1 MRTVNGQSVFI
12 LFVVLTKVSLAY
24 IEALAANIDNDIPAS
39 KFVPSVAFKC
49 GRPAMHKT
57 STGWQKDINTD
68 CKEDKLDILKYC
80 QSVFKNFSIT
90 NIVEDHEVTIN
101 WPDKFGKT
109 EEIAVTPYRCI
120 VGRFESD
127 ALLVPRHCKFEHE
140 HGLPVVCEGYQYWA
154 DVADKKCKAQN
165 MKRNDFAML
174 LDCDIGKFNGVEY
187 VCCPD
192 EQAEKPLDVPVE
204 LTPVKTK
211 PQEILLGG
219 DDNKEDAYIAYL
231 RADDSFLSKYE
242 NEHDKFLAAES
253 AMDSH
258 HHERITK
265 MMKEWQ
271 EARSN
276 VNKLKE
282 SNPKGAEKLNKDI
295 MQRFQRLYSGY
306 EQADQAE
313 KKQLVA
319 LHMQHRQAELNKR
332 KRINLEKY
340 MAELQKQPPKVHKV
354 KKFLEAYIRV
364 EEKDRMHTLN
374 HFTHVRRSDPAEAK
388 HMQKDTSEHLK
399 VIDERIKQS
408 LDMLHHYKK
417 IEKEILPDIKD
428 FLSHYKSLSESALHV
443 IMRPFTQ
450 EELRKSKTDDGFDNS
465 ESWDNEKIQIP
476 LNNKQEVIIDKQ
488 LEESQDDNQEDMEN
502 EHQGFAAQH
511 LSDQQNVKHQGFVN
525 NPVHHIVN
533 STGSVFGIAIGS
545 VAVFVIIVVAVIML
559 RRNKSH
565 RHPVTHGFVEVDPAA
580 SPEERH
586 VANMQMNGYENPT
599 YKYFELSGV
608 KKC

>member
-120 VGRFESD
+120 
-127 ALLVPRHCKFEHE
+127 
-140 HGLPVVCEGYQYWA
+140 
-154 DVADKKCKAQN
+154 
-165 MKRNDFAML
+165 
-174 LDCDIGKFNGVEY
+174 
-187 VCCPD
+187 
-192 EQAEKPLDVPVE
+192 AEKPLDVPVE

-231 RADDSFLSKYE
+231 RADDSFLSKYD

-271 EARSN
+271 EARTN

>member
-1 MRTVNGQSVFI
+1 MGPFNGPAVLI
-12 LFVVLTKVSLAY
+12 LIVAVSKVSFAY
-24 IEALAANIDNDIPAS
+24 IEALAANVDIPAS
-39 KFVPSVAFKC
+39 KFVPTVAFKC
-49 GRPAMHKT
+49 GKPAMHKT
-57 STGWQKDINTD
+57 ASGWKKDLNAD
-68 CKEDKLDILKYC
+68 CKDSKLEILKYC
-80 QSVFKNFSIT
+80 QNVYKNFSIT
-90 NIVEDHEVTIN
+90 NIVEDHKVTIN
-101 WPDKFGKT
+101 WPDKIGNT
-109 EEIAVTPYRCI
+109 EEITVTPYRCV

-127 ALLVPRHCKFEHE
+127 ALLVPRHCEFKHE
-140 HGLPVVCEGYQYWA
+140 HDTICASYTYWA
-154 DVADKKCKAQN
+154 GVAQRKCNELK
-165 MKRNDFAML
+165 MRRNDFAML
-174 LDCDIGKFNGVEY
+174 LDCDVDKFNGVEY

-192 EQAEKPLDVPVE
+192 EKVQEKVLDVPVE

-219 DDNKEDAYIAYL
+219 NDNKEDAYIAYL
-231 RADDSFLSKYE
+231 RGDEKFLGKYE

-253 AMDSH
+253 AMDAH

-271 EARSN
+271 EARDN
-276 VNKLKE
+276 VIKLKE
-282 SNPKGAEKLNKDI
+282 SNPKGADKLNKEI
-295 MQRFQRLYSGY
+295 MQRFQRFFIGF
-306 EQADQAE
+306 EQSDQAE

-340 MAELQKQPPKVHKV
+340 MVELQKQPPNVNKI

-374 HFTHVRRSDPAEAK
+374 HFTHVRRNDPAEAK
-388 HMQKDTSEHLK
+388 HMQKDTSEHLT

-417 IEKEILPDIKD
+417 IEKELLSDIKD
-428 FLSHYKSLSESALHV
+428 FMAHYKSLSESALHV

-450 EELRKSKTDDGFDNS
+450 DELKKSKTDDGFDNS
-465 ESWDNEKIQIP
+465 VSEDTNQIP
-476 LNNKQEVIIDKQ
+476 LDHKPSVVI
-488 LEESQDDNQEDMEN
+488 DNQPLVNEDIREDMREDSED
-502 EHQGFAAQH
+502 EHQGFVAHH
-511 LSDQQNVKHQGFVN
+511 LNDQQSVQHQNFMN
-525 NPVHHIVN
+525 NPAHHVVN

-545 VAVFVIIVVAVIML
+545 VAVFVIIIVAVIML
-559 RRNKSH
+559 RRNRSN

-599 YKYFELSGV
+599 YRYFELSGV